1 MFQKVTLENDVH
13 ILTEAVP
20 HVRSVAVGFFV
31 DVGSRYEPPEI
42 NGVSHFIEHMMF
54 KGTERRTA
62 KDIAETLDAVG
73 GQLNAFT
80 TKEYT
85 CYYARVLD
93 EHFDLAVDLLS
104 DMIFA
109 SKFDINDIDR

>member
-1 MFQKVTLENDVH
+1 
-13 ILTEAVP
+13 
-20 HVRSVAVGFFV
+20 
-31 DVGSRYEPPEI
+31 
-42 NGVSHFIEHMMF
+42 MF
-54 KGTERRTA
+54 KGTERRSA

-109 SKFDINDIDR
+109 SKFEITDIDRERNVIIEEIKMYEDAPDELVHDLFAATIWE